1 MTKDWFTRRGGEGL
15 VRGLW
20 RRRRAGRRG
29 LPATTLAPAIER
41 LDARIALAADAFAGA
56 PRDFVAFAGLTAFV
70 AEDKAAG
77 RELWVTDGTATGT
90 RLLKDVNPGKA
101 SSDPA
106 ELTVVGSTLYFAA
119 DNGVDGRELWKS
131 DGTPA
136 GTVLVKD
143 IRPGKEMVYDW
154 QVNKEVERN
163 AWSEPQGL
171 MEFGGKVF
179 FAADDGVHGFELWAS
194 DGTSQGT
201 TLVKDIDPQSSFGE
215 SGDMANSG
223 VPAFVV
229 GGRLMVRSFGGL
241 WASDGTEAGTVRVS
255 DVTLYA
261 DWGKGN
267 RVAHARLG
275 DKVVFAGNDGSGNAG
290 QPWITD
296 GTEADTALIATITT
310 PSDTPPSYW
319 GAPPEGFAAAGSVV
333 YFSADDG
340 VHGSELWRT
349 DGTAAGTTMIKD
361 IATGTSTGWDNEP
374 RPESSYPSGI
384 VPFAGG
390 ILFTAEDGVNGGE
403 LWKSDGTAA
412 GTVLVKD
419 LVPGSAK
426 NPSFPLYGPAR
437 YPLSGYPSGITPYN
451 DSFYFLAKSGNQLW
465 KTDGTTTGTV
475 LVKDV
480 DGPGNGSGGSGSYG
494 ALAVLNGALLFSAD
508 SKTTGDGLWTS
519 DGTTAGTV
527 RMRDLAPRVTSVVA
541 PVAGTRKIGDTIA
554 FQVEYSEPVTV
565 TGKPAVPITVG
576 NRALFAV
583 YQAGSGTK
591 TLSFSYTVAPGLTDT
606 DGITAGPS
614 LVAPGGATIR
624 NAFRTAAR
632 RDLALPSLAGVLV
645 DAVAP
650 AVASVTPPA
659 NGDYKAGDVLAF
671 VVTFTKGVVVT
682 GTPSLE
688 LTIGTVKRQAVCV
701 SQPTAGSMR
710 FEYRILAS
718 DPADTNGIGLGK
730 SIVLGGGSI
739 RDAVGNGANL
749 TLKLPALA
757 KVRVVKPLVT

>member
-1 MTKDWFTRRGGEGL
+1 MTKNWFTRRGGEGL

-29 LPATTLAPAIER
+29 LPATRLAPAIER
-41 LDARIALAADAFAGA
+41 LDARIALAADSFAGA
-56 PRDFVAFAGLTAFV
+56 PREFVPFGGLTAFV
-70 AEDKAAG
+70 AEDKVAG

-179 FAADDGVHGFELWAS
+179 FTANDGVHGFGLWAS
-194 DGTSQGT
+194 DGTAVGT
-201 TLVKDIDPQSSFGE
+201 ALVKDIDPE
-215 SGDMANSG
+215 STSEGYADSG

-229 GGRLMVRSFGGL
+229 GGRLVVRGVDSI
-241 WASDGTEAGTVRVS
+241 WTSDGTEAGTVKLA
-255 DVTLYA
+255 DVTLST
-261 DWGKGN
+261 DWGAGGN
-267 RVAHARLG
+267 KVSHARLG
-275 DKVVFAGNDGSGNAG
+275 DKVVFGGYDGSGS

-296 GTEADTALIATITT
+296 GTVQGTMLVADITSAVSGASDIWREPLESFITAGGI
-310 PSDTPPSYW
+310 
-319 GAPPEGFAAAGSVV
+319 V
-333 YFSADDG
+333 YFRADDG
-340 VHGSELWRT
+340 GHGMELWRT
-349 DGTAAGTTMIKD
+349 DGTAAGTTMVKD
-361 IATGTSTGWDNEP
+361 IATGTSKGWDDQP
-374 RPESSYPSGI
+374 RPESSYPSDI

-390 ILFTAEDGVNGGE
+390 ILFTANDGVNGNE

-419 LVPGSAK
+419 LVPGTVK
-426 NPSFPLYGPAR
+426 NPSFPFYGPAR
-437 YPLSGYPSGITPYN
+437 YPLSGYPSGITPFN

-465 KTDGTTTGTV
+465 KTDGTTAGTV

-480 DGPGNGSGGSGSYG
+480 DGPANGSGGSGSYG

-508 SKTTGDGLWTS
+508 SKTAGEGLWTS
-519 DGTTAGTV
+519 DGTAAGTV

-541 PVAGTRKIGDTIA
+541 PTAGTRKIGDTIA
-554 FQVEYSEPVTV
+554 FQVEFSEPVTV

-576 NRALFAV
+576 NRALSAV

-591 TLSFSYTVAPGLTDT
+591 TLSFAYTIAPGLVDT
-606 DGITAGPS
+606 NGITAGPS
-614 LVAPGGATIR
+614 IVAPAGATIR

-688 LTIGTVKRQAVCV
+688 LTIGTVKRQAVFV
-701 SQPTAGSMR
+701 SQPTTGSMR

-739 RDAVGNGANL
+739 RDAVGNGANPA
-749 TLKLPALA
+749 LKVPALA
-757 KVRVVKPLVT
+757 KVRVVQPLVS